1 MNIITKL
8 FLAALTTKKPKT
20 KTATVYFNGKPYAQ
34 YSLEIALEVAKEIG
48 GLVIDDE
55 TGEVLN

>member
-8 FLAALTTKKPKT
+8 LLESLSTKKPKT
-20 KTATVYFNGKPYAQ
+20 KTATVYFDGKPFAQ
-34 YSLEIALEVAKEIG
+34 YSIEIAFEVAKEIG